1 MITISDTTKRDWVL
15 AIIGGL
21 ALFLFFLFYG
31 DFHPFGAAD
40 SSLGEV
46 SAIERSTQ
54 QFQSLGYRS
63 DREPD
68 TQFKVNSSLLD
79 SLQRQESLHE
89 LYRDDQIRSMH
100 PAYYWESSFF
110 IESRATGGFGFGQNQ
125 ATTIQIQLNEA
136 GELIGFIN
144 PREVL
149 PSVYIDYGAINS
161 TFPSRTIQFSEQ
173 DSTIFERLSFS
184 LSDSYTIDSLPEE
197 INFSETL
204 TLGRDAAETIA
215 QYHLSNSGWDKDQ
228 FSISKTEI
236 NAFDEH
242 SAAKVTFLAI
252 DRLGNLEIRV
262 DISVLPTG
270 SLVSMEYSFWDGER
284 VSANYRQ
291 VVSNIRNA
299 VIIFILFWIVI
310 LLFIR
315 VKMRL
320 IDMKAAVLIA
330 VLAGFIYPFVTA
342 MQILASHLNSF
353 GAINL
358 PFVLTLFLICGVI
371 AAFTSIIYFI
381 VTSIADSI
389 SRENWAEKLRTS
401 DLIRTGHFLNR
412 PVGLVFIRGIIYAFI
427 LTGIWTLL
435 FFLVPGSSISLETS
449 LFGSTH
455 YLPNVVSVLSNF
467 VWYFIITQIV
477 FLVVVGFLRNITK
490 SSVVS
495 VMMVGVIFAAMNPLG
510 YSFSSLSVEMV
521 FMGIIGLSAGYIYL
535 KEDFLTVLVSLFI
548 FSGLIDSASGWLLD
562 SSPDKSIF
570 ITNVVIIIGG
580 LLYGSYSLYKG
591 KSIRELPKYVP
602 EYIEEL
608 AQEERIKQELQIARK
623 VQESFL
629 PVKAPD
635 FRGLDIAAICK
646 PAYET
651 GGDYYD
657 FIEIDDNKL
666 AVAIG
671 DVSGKGIQAA
681 FFMTFTK
688 GVLHAI
694 CQQFESTTDA
704 LAKTNNLF
712 RKNAKRG
719 TFISL
724 IFGVIDLE
732 KSRFKFSRAGHNPLL
747 YFNSAEEK
755 LNIYTPEGMGIGMAD
770 EELFRNNISE
780 QEIELQRDDILVL
793 FTDGVVEATNRMEEF
808 YGDERLHKMVKKYN
822 RLGARDMLSKIIEDV
837 NTFGENSIQHD
848 DLTILI
854 IKKR

>member
-1 MITISDTTKRDWVL
+1 MTTISDTTKRDWVL
-15 AIIGGL
+15 ATIGGL
-21 ALFLFFLFYG
+21 ALFLFFLFYSE
-31 DFHPFGAAD
+31 FHPFGAAD
-40 SSLGEV
+40 SSLGETTT
-46 SAIERSTQ
+46 IERSIQ
-54 QFQSLGYRS
+54 HFQNLGYS
-63 DREPD
+63 SGREPNAE
-68 TQFKVNSSLLD
+68 FKVNSSLLD
-79 SLQRQESLHE
+79 SLQKQETFHE
-89 LYRDDQIRSMH
+89 LYRDDQIRTMY
-100 PAYYWESSFF
+100 PAFYWESSFF
-110 IESRATGGFGFGQNQ
+110 IESRISDGFGLGQNQ

-144 PREVL
+144 PQEVL

-161 TFPSRTIQFSEQ
+161 IFPSRTIQISEQ
-173 DSTIFERLSFS
+173 DSTIFDRLSFS
-184 LSDSYTIDSLPEE
+184 LSDDYIIDSLPEE

-204 TLGRDAAETIA
+204 TLGRDAAEKIA
-215 QYHLSNSGWDKDQ
+215 LYHLVNSGWDEDQ
-228 FSISKTEI
+228 FTISKTEI
-236 NAFDEH
+236 NAFNEY
-242 SAAKVTFLAI
+242 SAAKVIFRAVDKL
-252 DRLGNLEIRV
+252 DNLEAKV
-262 DISVLPTG
+262 QISVLPSG
-270 SLVSMEYSFWDGER
+270 SLASMEYSFWNGER
-284 VSANYRQ
+284 AGANFRQ
-291 VVSNIRNA
+291 VISNIRNA
-299 VIIFILFWIVI
+299 VIIFILFWVVM

-320 IDMKAAVLIA
+320 IDMRAAVLIA

-342 MQILASHLNSF
+342 MQIVASHLNSF
-353 GAINL
+353 GEINL
-358 PFVLTLFLICGVI
+358 QFILTLFLICGVV

-389 SRENWAEKLRTS
+389 SRENWSEKLRTS

-427 LTGIWTLL
+427 LTGVWMLL
-435 FFLVPGSSISLETS
+435 FFLVPGSSISIES
-449 LFGSTH
+449 ELFGSTH
-455 YLPNVVSVLSNF
+455 YLPNVVSVLGNF
-467 VWYFIITQIV
+467 VWYFIIAQIV
-477 FLVVVGFLRNITK
+477 FLVIVGFLRNITK

-495 VMMVGVIFAAMNPLG
+495 VLMVGFIFAAMNPLG
-510 YSFSSLSVEMV
+510 YSFVSLSVEMIFV
-521 FMGIIGLSAGYIYL
+521 GVIGLSAGYIYL
-535 KEDFLTVLVSLFI
+535 KEDYLTVLVSLFI
-548 FSGLIDSASGWLLD
+548 FSGLIDSTSGWLLD
-562 SSPDKSIF
+562 SSPDKSMF
-570 ITNVVIIIGG
+570 ITYVVIIIGG
-580 LLYGSYSLYKG
+580 LIYGSYSLYKG

-629 PVKAPD
+629 PIKAPD

-657 FIEIDDNKL
+657 FIEIDNNKL
-666 AVAIG
+666 AVTIG

-732 KSRFKFSRAGHNPLL
+732 KSKFKFSRAGHNPLL

-755 LNIYTPEGMGIGMAD
+755 LNIYTPQGMGIGMAD
-770 EELFRNNISE
+770 EELFRSNISE
-780 QEIELQRDDILVL
+780 QEIELNRDDILVL

-808 YGDERLHKMVKKYN
+808 YGDARLHKMVKKYN
-822 RLGARDMLSKIIEDV
+822 RLGAKEMLSKIIEDV
-837 NTFGENSIQHD
+837 NTFGENSSQHD